1 MLQNR
6 VDPFGSII
14 RTPARGAWTGNRGI
28 LHDEAKQIKHF
39 FKLKA
44 WITCVLH
51 YKDKRRQVM
60 SPNTWT
66 ELFFLDE
73 ATAFSAGHRPCF
85 FCRHAGA
92 MHFKQA
98 WLAGNPQHG
107 FNEKVS
113 IQEIDKVLHQERLTK
128 TKQKQTYTAG
138 IETLPNGTF
147 ISMDADAYLVKDAR
161 LQLWSPFGYV
171 RAIERPLSGTVTV
184 LTPPSIVNAFRA
196 GYIPQIDKIVI

>member
-6 VDPFGSII
+6 VDPFGNII
-14 RTPARGAWTGNRGI
+14 FTPARGAWTGNRGI
-28 LHDEAKQIKHF
+28 LHDEAKQLKHS

-44 WITCVLH
+44 WITCVLQ

-85 FCRHAGA
+85 FCRHAEA
-92 MHFKQA
+92 MQFKLA

-113 IQEIDKVLHQERLTK
+113 IREIDNILHQERLTT
-128 TKQKQTYTAG
+128 TKQKQTYKAG
-138 IETLPNGTF
+138 IDSLPTGTF
-147 ISMDADAYLVKDAR
+147 ISIDAETYLVKDTV
-161 LQLWSPFGYV
+161 LQLWSPFGYASV
-171 RAIERPLSGTVTV
+171 IERPLEGAVTV
-184 LTPPSIVNAFRA
+184 LTPPSIVHAFRA
-196 GYIPQIDKIVI
+196 GYIPQMNENV